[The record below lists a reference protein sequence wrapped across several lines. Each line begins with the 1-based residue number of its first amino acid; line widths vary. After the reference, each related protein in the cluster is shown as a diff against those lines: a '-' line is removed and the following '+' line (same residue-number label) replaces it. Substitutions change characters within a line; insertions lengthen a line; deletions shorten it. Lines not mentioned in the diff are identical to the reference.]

1 MHQTTLA
8 KPSTVR
14 ENWILV
20 DATDVPVGRLATRV
34 ALALQGKSKP
44 EYTPHIDTGDH
55 VVIINADKAAV
66 SGNKENAKVYRHH
79 TLYPGGLKE
88 IPYERMQERHPE
100 RIVELAVRRMM
111 PKTKMG
117 RKMFKKLHVYAGA
130 EHPHVAQNPAAS
142 DLNVNKRSV

>member
-20 DATDVPVGRLATRV
+20 DATNLPVGRLATRV
-34 ALALQGKSKP
+34 ALALQGKNKP
-44 EYTPHIDTGDH
+44 EYTENIDTGDY
-55 VVIINADKAAV
+55 VIIVNAEKVAI
-66 SGNKENAKVYRHH
+66 SGNKQNDKVYRHH

-88 IPYERMQERHPE
+88 ISYERMQDNHPE
-100 RIVELAVRRMM
+100 RIIELAIRRMM

-117 RKMFKKLHVYAGA
+117 KKMMKKLHIYVGGN
-130 EHPHVAQNPAAS
+130 HPHVAQSPAAT
-142 DLNVNKRSV
+142 DLINQRSV

>member
-20 DATDVPVGRLATRV
+20 DATNQPVGRLATRV
-34 ALALQGKSKP
+34 ALALQGKNKP
-44 EYTPHIDTGDH
+44 EYTENIDTGDY
-55 VVIINADKAAV
+55 VVIINADKV
-66 SGNKENAKVYRHH
+66 TISGNKENYKVYRHH

-88 IPYERMQERHPE
+88 VSYESMQDNHPE
-100 RIVELAVRRMM
+100 RIVELAIRRMM

-117 RKMFKKLHVYAGA
+117 RKMTKKLHVYAGA
-130 EHPHVAQNPAAS
+130 EHPHVAQNPAAT
-142 DLNVNKRSV
+142 DLNQRSV

>member
-20 DATDVPVGRLATRV
+20 DAKDVVLGRLATRI
-34 ALALQGKSKP
+34 AMAIQGKNKP

-55 VVIINADKAAV
+55 VVVINAEKIAITGAKA
-66 SGNKENAKVYRHH
+66 GDKVYRHH

-88 IPYERMQERHPE
+88 ISYERMMNNHPD
-100 RIVELAVRRMM
+100 RIISEAVRRMM
-111 PKTKMG
+111 PKSIMG
-117 RKMFKKLHVYAGA
+117 RKMMRKLHIYVGA
-130 EHPHVAQNPAAS
+130 QHPHTAQNPVAT
-142 DLNVNKRSV
+142 DLINTNKGV

>member
-20 DATDVPVGRLATRV
+20 DATNLPVGRLATRV
-34 ALALQGKSKP
+34 ALVLQGKNKP
-44 EYTPHIDTGDH
+44 EYTANIDTGDH
-55 VVIINADKAAV
+55 VVIINADKV
-66 SGNKENAKVYRHH
+66 TISGNKENAKVYRHH

-88 IPYERMQERHPE
+88 ISYERMQNNHPE
-100 RIVELAVRRMM
+100 RIIELAVRRMM

-117 RKMFKKLHVYAGA
+117 KKMTKKLHVYAGG
-130 EHPHVAQNPAAS
+130 EHPHVAQCPAAT
-142 DLNVNKRSV
+142 DLVNQRSI